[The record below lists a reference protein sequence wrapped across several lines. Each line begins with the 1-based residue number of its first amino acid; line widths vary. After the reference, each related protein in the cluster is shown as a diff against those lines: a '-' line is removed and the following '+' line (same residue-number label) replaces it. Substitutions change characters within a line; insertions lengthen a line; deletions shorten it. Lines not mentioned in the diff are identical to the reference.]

1 MREIEALHQMDQVIK
16 DKSNG
21 NWELHK
27 IGAYFLE
34 IMGYMVLVI
43 AICVFFEKDNSA
55 KAFVFSCIVS
65 TNMGFELHMLPY
77 SSIVVKEKPEN
88 QKITANIVDYLKY
101 LPISSENII
110 KDRMKIG
117 AKYVRNRAILA
128 YAIFGAECVAYG
140 RFCMMALIYVTFI
153 VVLLLV
159 NNFFKLAPW
168 RKSWGI
174 WF

>member
-21 NWELHK
+21 NWELRK

-43 AICVFFEKDNSA
+43 AIGVFFEKDNSA
-55 KAFVFSCIVS
+55 KGIAFGCMVLL
-65 TNMGFELHMLPY
+65 NLGLELHMLAY
-77 SSIVVKEKPEN
+77 SNIVVKEKPEN

-128 YAIFGAECVAYG
+128 YTIFGAECVAYG
-140 RFCMMALIYVTFI
+140 RFCMMAFIYVIFM
-153 VVLLLV
+153 VVLMLV

-168 RKSWGI
+168 RTYK
-174 WF
+174 

>member
-21 NWELHK
+21 NWELRK

-34 IMGYMVLVI
+34 IMGYMALVF
-43 AICVFFEKDNSA
+43 AIGVFFEKDNSA
-55 KAFVFSCIVS
+55 KGIAFGCMVLI
-65 TNMGFELHMLPY
+65 NLGFELHMLAY
-77 SSIVVKEKPEN
+77 SNIVVKEKPEN

-140 RFCMMALIYVTFI
+140 RFCMMALIYVTFT
-153 VVLLLV
+153 VVLILV

-168 RKSWGI
+168 RTYK
-174 WF
+174 

>member
-21 NWELHK
+21 NWELRK

-43 AICVFFEKDNSA
+43 AIGVFFEKDNSA
-55 KAFVFSCIVS
+55 NAKVIVYSCI
-65 TNMGFELHMLPY
+65 TLINMGLELHMLAY
-77 SSIVVKEKPEN
+77 SNIVVKEKPEN
-88 QKITANIVDYLKY
+88 QKVTANIVDYLKY

-140 RFCMMALIYVTFI
+140 RFCMMAFIYVTFI
-153 VVLLLV
+153 VVLMLV
-159 NNFFKLAPW
+159 NIFFKLAPW
-168 RKSWGI
+168 RTYK
-174 WF
+174 

>member
-21 NWELHK
+21 MWRVNE
-27 IGAYFLE
+27 IFAYFLE

-55 KAFVFSCIVS
+55 NAKVILYSCIAL
-65 TNMGFELHMLPY
+65 TNMGFELHMLAY

-153 VVLLLV
+153 VVLMLV
-159 NNFFKLAPW
+159 NIYLKLAPW
-168 RKSWGI
+168 RTYK
-174 WF
+174 